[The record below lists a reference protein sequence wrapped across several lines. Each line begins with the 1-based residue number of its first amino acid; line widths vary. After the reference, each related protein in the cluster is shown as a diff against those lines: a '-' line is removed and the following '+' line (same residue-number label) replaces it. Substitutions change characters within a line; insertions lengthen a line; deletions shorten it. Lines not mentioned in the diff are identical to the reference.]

1 MADIRIDQISKR
13 MDDPNLTAEIAIVD
27 NTKGDANKTR
37 RISLQNLFK
46 TMGLVA
52 NYDINIL
59 SAAPSDPPD
68 NSTYN
73 QVYMR
78 RSTSG
83 ATQFWVKMQ
92 AADGTYSGRS
102 VRLA

>member
-1 MADIRIDQISKR
+1 

-59 SAAPSDPPD
+59 L
-68 NSTYN
+68 
-73 QVYMR
+73 
-78 RSTSG
+78 G
-83 ATQFWVKMQ
+83 
-92 AADGTYSGRS
+92 GTR
-102 VRLA
+102 